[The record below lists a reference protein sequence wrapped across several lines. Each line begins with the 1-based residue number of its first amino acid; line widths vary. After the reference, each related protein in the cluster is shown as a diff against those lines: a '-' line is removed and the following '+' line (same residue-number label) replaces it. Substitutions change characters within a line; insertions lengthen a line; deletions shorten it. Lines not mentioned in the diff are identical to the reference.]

1 LIYTIIGIIILVLVL
16 ILLLFLLIPL
26 KLSLNLK
33 KRDSEFKG
41 RFCLFWLG
49 IRIISREIPG
59 EGKKEE
65 KEEKK
70 KDAKKKDEKS
80 KFDLDRILKILKI
93 LKESWPHIHRL
104 MITVFQSFTLEKFS
118 LNLTMGLES
127 PADTAMFTGYI
138 WAFTYPLNALTR
150 IKAVITPEFNRR
162 VLDGDLEIDVKLKLI
177 WIVFESIKALTKK
190 PVRQLI
196 SEMRSLS

>member
-1 LIYTIIGIIILVLVL
+1 ML

-26 KLSLNLK
+26 KLSLNLRK
-33 KRDSEFKG
+33 HGSEIKG
-41 RFCLFWLG
+41 RFSLFWLG

-59 EGKKEE
+59 EE
-65 KEEKK
+65 KEEEKDEKEDKK
-70 KDAKKKDEKS
+70 KDAEKDKKS
-80 KFDLDRILKILKI
+80 KFDLDRILKILKL

-104 MITVFQSFTLEKFS
+104 MVTVFQSFTLEKFS

-138 WAFTYPLNALTR
+138 WAFTNPLSALTP
-150 IKAVITPEFNRR
+150 INVLVIPEFNRR
-162 VLDGDLEIDVKLKLI
+162 VLDGDLDVDVKLKLI
-177 WIVFESIKALTKK
+177 RIVVEAIKALTKK